1 MIGNSSVWGFAAVLS
16 VCKDVFVNCSLH
28 VANVVQMMHMIMVH
42 GGLLRR
48 KVFDDLMTLACYIAA
63 AIHDYEHG
71 GVNNDFL
78 IQTRDK
84 LAVTYNDIS
93 PLENHHLAAAAR
105 LMGDPR
111 YRFTDVRSR
120 CCCCCCCC
128 YCCCCRSLG
137 SCDNTCCLSHLS
149 IPTVYHA

>member
-1 MIGNSSVWGFAAVLS
+1 MSHSTSHSYTVTLARPVPQGLLCI
-16 VCKDVFVNCSLH
+16 CSLH
-28 VANVVQMMHMIMVH
+28 VASVVQMLHMIMHH
-42 GGLLRR
+42 GGLLRK
-48 KVFDDLMTLACYIAA
+48 KVVDDLMMMAGYLAA
-63 AIHDYEHG
+63 AIHDFEHG

-111 YRFTDVRSR
+111 YRFNEV
-120 CCCCCCCC
+120 CMPHKPQQIC
-128 YCCCCRSLG
+128 
-137 SCDNTCCLSHLS
+137 HLS
-149 IPTVYHA
+149 FQFCVSRVCHNVCM

>member
-1 MIGNSSVWGFAAVLS
+1 MLIIIIHV
-16 VCKDVFVNCSLH
+16 VCLRSLH
-28 VANVVQMMHMIMVH
+28 VASVVQMMHMIMVH
-42 GGLLRR
+42 GGLLKR
-48 KVFDDLMTLACYIAA
+48 KVFDDLMTMACYLSA

-105 LMGDPR
+105 LMADPR
-111 YRFTDVRSR
+111 YRFTDVSR
-120 CCCCCCCC
+120 
-128 YCCCCRSLG
+128 
-137 SCDNTCCLSHLS
+137 
-149 IPTVYHA
+149 

>member
-1 MIGNSSVWGFAAVLS
+1 ML
-16 VCKDVFVNCSLH
+16 VFWCSLH
-28 VANVVQMMHMIMVH
+28 VASVVQMMHMIMHH

-48 KVFDDLMTLACYIAA
+48 KVCDELMMLACYIAA

-105 LMGDPR
+105 LISEPR
-111 YRFTDVRSR
+111 YRFTEV
-120 CCCCCCCC
+120 
-128 YCCCCRSLG
+128 
-137 SCDNTCCLSHLS
+137 
-149 IPTVYHA
+149 

>member
-1 MIGNSSVWGFAAVLS
+1 MASATSFEQAKVLVDQSIIITLITLIIQYTAIITSIPTITSAADS
-16 VCKDVFVNCSLH
+16 MSCCSLH
-28 VANVVQMMHMIMVH
+28 VASVVQMMHMIMHH

-48 KVFDDLMTLACYIAA
+48 KVCDELMMLACYIAA

-84 LAVTYNDIS
+84 LAVMYNDIS

-105 LMGDPR
+105 LIGEPR
-111 YRFTDVRSR
+111 YRFTEVDCRNTLTRS
-120 CCCCCCCC
+120 
-128 YCCCCRSLG
+128 Y
-137 SCDNTCCLSHLS
+137 T
-149 IPTVYHA
+149 T

>member
-1 MIGNSSVWGFAAVLS
+1 MHSRAASEYNGLDGSAPRHGHCSSSCIIMLIIIIIHV
-16 VCKDVFVNCSLH
+16 VCLRSLH
-28 VANVVQMMHMIMVH
+28 VASVVQMMHMIMVH
-42 GGLLRR
+42 GGLLKR
-48 KVFDDLMTLACYIAA
+48 KVFDDLMTMACYLSA

-105 LMGDPR
+105 LMADPR
-111 YRFTDVRSR
+111 YRFTDVSR
-120 CCCCCCCC
+120 
-128 YCCCCRSLG
+128 
-137 SCDNTCCLSHLS
+137 
-149 IPTVYHA
+149 

>member
-1 MIGNSSVWGFAAVLS
+1 
-16 VCKDVFVNCSLH
+16 
-28 VANVVQMMHMIMVH
+28 VASVVQMLHMIMHH

-48 KVFDDLMTLACYIAA
+48 RVFDELMMLACYIAA

-78 IQTRDK
+78 IQTRDR

-105 LMGDPR
+105 LMSEPK
-111 YRFTDVRSR
+111 YRFTDVGLARP
-120 CCCCCCCC
+120 
-128 YCCCCRSLG
+128 LAG
-137 SCDNTCCLSHLS
+137 LSCNHHHHHQL
-149 IPTVYHA
+149 HAETAISMHVQPRHAHVPLDFSQC

>member
-1 MIGNSSVWGFAAVLS
+1 
-16 VCKDVFVNCSLH
+16 
-28 VANVVQMMHMIMVH
+28 MHMIMVH

-48 KVFDDLMTLACYIAA
+48 KVFDDLMTLACYISA

-78 IQTRDK
+78 IHTRDK

-105 LMGDPR
+105 LMGDSR
-111 YRFTDVRSR
+111 YRFTDVRS
-120 CCCCCCCC
+120 
-128 YCCCCRSLG
+128 L
-137 SCDNTCCLSHLS
+137 CCLPSTGHVWKHLVLFTFMYTDS
-149 IPTVYHA
+149 GPGMKLILT

>member
-1 MIGNSSVWGFAAVLS
+1 
-16 VCKDVFVNCSLH
+16 
-28 VANVVQMMHMIMVH
+28 VASVVQMMHMIMHH

-48 KVFDDLMTLACYIAA
+48 RVFDELMMLACYIAA

-78 IQTRDK
+78 IQTRDR

-105 LMGDPR
+105 LMSEPK
-111 YRFTDVRSR
+111 YRFTDVSWARIIIIIIVVVVVIVVVVIIIIIIIA
-120 CCCCCCCC
+120 C
-128 YCCCCRSLG
+128 
-137 SCDNTCCLSHLS
+137 
-149 IPTVYHA
+149 